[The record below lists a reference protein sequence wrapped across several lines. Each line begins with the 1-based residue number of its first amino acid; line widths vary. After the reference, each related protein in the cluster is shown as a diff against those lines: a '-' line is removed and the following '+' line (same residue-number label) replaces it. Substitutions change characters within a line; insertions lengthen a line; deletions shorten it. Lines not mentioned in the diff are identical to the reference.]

1 MEAPA
6 SILFSTNSLTAV
18 ANVNTTCPEQIL
30 WTDPLS
36 IAFIDPA
43 SIGALQS
50 NCINK
55 ISGISK
61 NILRISFLS
70 KHIPSTTKVVSS
82 NPVHGEVYSIQHYVI
97 KFISDLQQVSDFLQI
112 RWFPPPIKLS
122 DRHDI
127 ITEILLNVALN
138 TINLN
143 LHKSLNCLLFGLH

>member
-70 KHIPSTTKVVSS
+70 KPIPSTPKVVSS
-82 NPVHGEVYSIQHYVI
+82 NPVHGEMYSIQHYVI
-97 KFISDLQQVSDFLQI
+97 KYVSDLQQVSGFLRI
-112 RWFPPPIKLS
+112 RRFPPPLKLTA
-122 DRHDI
+122 RY
-127 ITEILLNVALN
+127 NN
-138 TINLN
+138 
-143 LHKSLNCLLFGLH
+143 